1 MPVVGTPTTP
11 TRITKDQVRMFM
23 RDRADRNILLDEVQ
37 FTDEELNAAIEM
49 AASMYNCITPQTY
62 YTPSSW
68 PSHLAWLLLL
78 GTCRYLMLS
87 EAFLQIRNQATY
99 QDGDIAPIGVDDKQ
113 AAYAQLAQLLKAEW
127 DQHAHAVKIQNNM
140 EGCYDSLGSGYQNV
154 TRYNHS

>member
-11 TRITKDQVRMFM
+11 VIVSKDQVRMFM
-23 RDRADRNILLDEVQ
+23 RDRADRNILLDDVQ
-37 FTDEELNAAIEM
+37 FSDDELNAATEM
-49 AASMYNCITPQTY
+49 AVSMFNGITPQTMF
-62 YTPSSW
+62 TPSSW
-68 PSHLAWLLLL
+68 PSHLSWLLLL

-113 AAYAQLAQLLKAEW
+113 ASYAQLSQLLKAEW
-127 DQHAHAVKIQNNM
+127 DEMARGVKIQNNL
-140 EGCYDSLGSGYQNV
+140 EGCYNSLGSGYQNV

>member
-11 TRITKDQVRMFM
+11 VIVSKDQIRMFM
-23 RDRADRNILLDEVQ
+23 RDRADRNILLDDVQ
-37 FTDEELNAAIEM
+37 FSDEELNAATEM
-49 AASMYNCITPQTY
+49 AVSMFNGITPQTRF
-62 YTPSSW
+62 TPASW
-68 PSHLAWLLLL
+68 PSHLGWLLLL

-127 DQHAHAVKIQNNM
+127 DQHAHAVKVQDNM
-140 EGCYDSLGSGYQNV
+140 EGCYNSLGSGYQNV